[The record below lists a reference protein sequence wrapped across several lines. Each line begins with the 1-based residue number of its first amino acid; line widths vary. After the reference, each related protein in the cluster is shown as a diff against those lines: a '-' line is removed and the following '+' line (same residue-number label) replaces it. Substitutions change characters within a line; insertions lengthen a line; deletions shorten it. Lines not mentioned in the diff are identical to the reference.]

1 MERNG
6 TVFDDAKGEEVE
18 RLLEKGLLPS
28 LLASTSA
35 EYREH
40 LVSTIL
46 LDENAAVL

>member
-18 RLLEKGLLPS
+18 RLLEKGLL
-28 LLASTSA
+28 ASASA